1 MDKLNIKPIKIIF
14 FLITLM
20 LIFNK
25 KVKEILY

>member
-20 LIFNK
+20 LIINK